1 MMRDTNNTSYLCQ
14 LCLWTP
20 LLVAGGDAS
29 PTARPPPTGRR
40 MGWVAVGSQGG
51 AEILKTA
58 VLTSGGD
65 APGMNAAVRAVARTA
80 FARNGEAVGI
90 EIGYRGLLEGRIHPL
105 GNRSVGGILQRGG
118 TVLGTARSTEFATPE
133 GQEHAVRKLAEAG
146 VEGLVVIG
154 GEGSL
159 TGALRLEEQ
168 GVPVVG
174 IPATIDNDVWGTDIA
189 IGVDTALNTALEAI
203 DRIKDTASSHQ
214 RAHIVE
220 VMGRNCGYLALM
232 SAIAGG
238 AEAAVVPE
246 FEPSPENL
254 LLFIKKAFEQGK
266 SHFVVVVAEGAPVSA
281 EELDEYVNGAEGTYD
296 SRLTVVGHIQRGGI
310 PTASDRIL
318 ASRLGSAA
326 VEALAD
332 GESGMMVALRGP
344 RVERVSLK
352 EVVGKGQPLD
362 PDLYRMAEILA
373 ELPE

>member
-1 MMRDTNNTSYLCQ
+1 
-14 LCLWTP
+14 
-20 LLVAGGDAS
+20 
-29 PTARPPPTGRR
+29 
-40 MGWVAVGSQGG
+40 
-51 AEILKTA
+51 
-58 VLTSGGD
+58 
-65 APGMNAAVRAVARTA
+65 MNAAVRAVARTA
-80 FARNGEAVGI
+80 FAWRWEVVGI
-90 EIGYRGLLEGRIHPL
+90 EAGYKGLLEGHFRSL
-105 GNRSVGGILQRGG
+105 GNRGVGGILQRGG
-118 TVLGTARSTEFATPE
+118 TVLGTARSTQFATPE
-133 GQEHAVRKLAEAG
+133 GQETAGKRLQKAG

-159 TGALRLEEQ
+159 TGAWRLQER
-168 GVPVVG
+168 GVKVVG
-174 IPATIDNDVWGTDIA
+174 IPATIDNDVFGTDTA

-220 VMGRNCGYLALM
+220 VMGRDSGYLALM

-238 AEAAVVPE
+238 AEVVLVPE

-266 SHFVVVVAEGAPVSA
+266 SHFVVVVAEGAPVLA

-296 SRLTVVGHIQRGGI
+296 SRLTVVGNIQRGGI

-332 GESGMMVALRGP
+332 GESGMMVALRWP